1 MGKLFPK
8 PAIFILPIVLFL
20 IFGGV
25 FIRKKLTTISPGG
38 SCGGLIMSKY
48 KWMRTLGLFPPNC
61 GRGYICDYSDNPPG
75 LVDAPG
81 TCVKLVLDKT
91 YSIGGNPLSWN
102 PSVMNLY
109 FSEEN
114 LEVTVTGFD
123 DECEKYNSQQGSSGC
138 VNAGKITWHI
148 IVKKDNKKIK
158 FSVSSERHGN
168 ALKKE
173 LGYIFDFTEI
183 NRFSFKLRI
192 TKDHY

>member
-1 MGKLFPK
+1 MRKLFPK
-8 PAIFILPIVLFL
+8 PAIFIFPIFLFL

-25 FIRKKLTTISPGG
+25 FIRKKLTTISPSG

-61 GRGYICDYSDNPPG
+61 ERGYICDYSDNPPG

-91 YSIGGNPLSWN
+91 YKIPGSHVSSNYPTTLF
-102 PSVMNLY
+102 Y
-109 FSEEN
+109 SEEN
-114 LEVTVTGFD
+114 LKVTVTGFD
-123 DECEKYNSQQGSSGC
+123 DECEKYNSQQSSTGC
-138 VNAGKITWHI
+138 VNSGKITWYI
-148 IVKKDNKKIK
+148 IVKKGTEMVK
-158 FSVSSERHGN
+158 FSVTSERHGS